1 MTKRAVRLSSL
12 LLALAGPAAAQL
24 ISIKTVPIAQG
35 DQFEIFPSNN
45 LGMGSV
51 SIALPDTLLDPFLN
65 PAKGARLGAA
75 RFFGA
80 PTAYGISQGAGGGRT
95 LPLAINAGSGAWF
108 GAFSL
113 ALQQIDASKP
123 PFDQGRFVAQ
133 APLPLPGGALPETTV
148 VAVPPRQ
155 DSYGNQYVFAM
166 LGRRAPGTG
175 LSLAASALWA
185 RLTGVDGVDL
195 LFAGNAGLKQFGHA
209 FDLRLGL
216 LQEWPGERSLA
227 AVVLHNRFGMTDD
240 VAYLDQVWNPATQQ
254 IAVRTRLER
263 NHDQT
268 NTWGAHVEY
277 VRPLA
282 ASGWRIGWLA
292 TVNRMSHPKL
302 PEYELANV
310 PAIPRDPGHSSAY
323 NLGLGLSKTRGPLT
337 FGIDAIYEPIWSY
350 TWADA
355 ASPVLT
361 ATGDTIPVGGKT
373 VENHFRFSDG
383 LLRMGVSRDVALG
396 QLGKAAAL
404 QLGLMVRS
412 VHYHLTQSD
421 NVQAVG
427 HALQEAWLEWT
438 PTWGVSLRFPDLEIR
453 YRGRVTRGT
462 GRPGVTSPSGAF
474 GVVDRA
480 LALAGGSIL
489 VAPSGPISLQEV
501 STTTHQI
508 SISLP
513 LR

>member
-80 PTAYGISQGAGGGRT
+80 PTAYGISQRAGGGRT
-95 LPLAINAGSGAWF
+95 LPLAVSAGSGEWF

-113 ALQQIDASKP
+113 ALQQVDASKAP
-123 PFDQGRFVAQ
+123 SFNGGGNVVAL
-133 APLPLPGGALPETTV
+133 APLRVDTAFAPGAV
-148 VAVPPRQ
+148 VPPQ
-155 DSYGNQYVFAM
+155 HDSYGNQYVFAM
-166 LGRRAPGTG
+166 LGRRAPGSG
-175 LSLAASALWA
+175 LSVAGSALWA
-185 RLTGVDGVDL
+185 KLTGVDGVDL

-209 FDLRLGL
+209 LDLRLGL
-216 LQEWPGERSLA
+216 LKEWPGERSLA
-227 AVVLHNRFGMTDD
+227 ALVLHNRFGMTDD

-254 IAVRTRLER
+254 IAVRPRLER

-323 NLGLGLSKTRGPLT
+323 NVGLGLSKIRGPLT

-355 ASPVLT
+355 ASPVVT
-361 ATGDTIPVGGKT
+361 ATGDTIPVGGRT

-383 LLRMGVSRDVALG
+383 LLRMGVSRDVPLG
-396 QLGKAAAL
+396 SLGKAAAL
-404 QLGLMVRS
+404 QLGLTLRS
-412 VHYHLTQSD
+412 VHYHLAQSD
-421 NVQAVG
+421 NVQAVA

-462 GRPGVTSPSGAF
+462 GRPGVAGPTGFVA
-474 GVVDRA
+474 DARD